1 MNTLLICIQNES
13 DAMANLVDILG
24 QEQAALTQAPSLT
37 LMEEVSAITQQKN
50 QLVAAI
56 SQLGKL
62 RRNELTRLGFQL
74 TESTMPE
81 WLQDQSQKDCWAK
94 LIKHTK
100 KAKELNRVNGL
111 LITKHLIRNQTTLQV
126 LTKHHRS
133 NSGPALYGADG
144 QSNNQRSAGRGFQ
157 V

>member
-13 DAMANLVDILG
+13 DAMANLVDVLS
-24 QEQAALTQAPSLT
+24 QEQAALTQAPSLS
-37 LMEEVSAITQQKN
+37 LMEQVSAIIQHKN
-50 QLVAAI
+50 QQIAAI
-56 SQLGKL
+56 SQLGKI
-62 RRNELTRLGFQL
+62 RRNMLSSLGFQI

-133 NSGPALYGADG
+133 SSGPSLYGANG
-144 QSNNQRSAGRGFQ
+144 QSNNQRSNGRGFQ